1 MPEPRDAAT
10 RRRDLEA
17 RLAADKDLWVA
28 SASPDG
34 EPCLRPLSFFWD
46 GAQLYVATIT
56 SNPTARNIEATG
68 HAQVI
73 VGLTRDVG
81 LMEMT
86 GGLLA
91 RDEAE
96 RLCRAAYA
104 EKCGWDPLETKS
116 CEFYALAPRRIECW
130 RELNE
135 HPDRLM
141 MDNGEW
147 LTEARGD

>member
-1 MPEPRDAAT
+1 VRL
-10 RRRDLEA
+10 LE
-17 RLAADKDLWVA
+17 
-28 SASPDG
+28 
-34 EPCLRPLSFFWD
+34 C
-46 GAQLYVATIT
+46 AQLYVATIT

-68 HAQVI
+68 RAQVI
-73 VGLTRDVG
+73 VGLIRDVG

-86 GGLLA
+86 GGRLA

-96 RLCRAAYA
+96 RLCRAVYA

-116 CEFYALAPRRIECW
+116 YEFFALAPRRIECW

-135 HPDRLM
+135 HADRLM

-147 LTEARGD
+147 LAEARGD